1 MNSIVGVKD
10 NIEMML
16 MKWGKSSTKRIIY
29 LFSSQGVILDRHF
42 TVAKNDIAT
51 KYWAA
56 APKQS

>member
-1 MNSIVGVKD
+1 
-10 NIEMML
+10 